1 MDFIVQTEYIT
12 EVINPPSLSGYKKG
26 HIKCLWSMSLGAIS
40 EA

>member
-1 MDFIVQTEYIT
+1 MDSTVQPEYIT

-26 HIKCLWSMSLGAIS
+26 HIKCPWSMALGAIS